1 MSLQGT
7 ISIAASGLANVN
19 RQLSVV
25 SQNVANA
32 GTAGYARET
41 AASASLTSGG
51 IGYGVTT
58 GPAQR
63 ETDSAL
69 EAALLAQGAEVS
81 ALQVK
86 SDALAA
92 VGQAQGTTGAGD
104 DLASR
109 LGALNDAF
117 TTLDADPSNQTNQ
130 AAVVSAA
137 SGLAG
142 SIRTQ
147 AASYASARQ
156 TAQDSAVTEVTAL
169 NTAVQAIGDLSVK
182 IIAATARGDSTAD
195 LEGQR
200 AAQEQ
205 TAAQLG
211 GLRFLP
217 QANGDVTAVAGGGL
231 IVDTKAKTG
240 PFSLAAAALGSGSSA
255 PPLLLS
261 GVDVTAALNGGS
273 IGAQLALRDTILP
286 QAQAGLDEFAET
298 LSTRLSNQGLSLF
311 TDPAGAVPS
320 SSGVPVQS
328 GYVGYSSTITVNPS
342 VVSNPMLVR
351 DGTQAVA
358 AGMGGASAF
367 TPNPTGGPAGFTTLI
382 DRVLQFGFGAQAQA
396 NVAQPT
402 PATTGLGA
410 NGSITL
416 PYTAGTTLA
425 SFAANLVGSQAQQ
438 AGDAANTLSTAQGLQ
453 ATLQAKLQSETGV
466 SVDTE
471 LSNMVMLQ
479 NAYGANAKILTAAQ
493 SMWTDLLNAVTP

>member
-1 MSLQGT
+1 
-7 ISIAASGLANVN
+7 
-19 RQLSVV
+19 
-25 SQNVANA
+25 
-32 GTAGYARET
+32 
-41 AASASLTSGG
+41 
-51 IGYGVTT
+51 
-58 GPAQR
+58 
-63 ETDSAL
+63 
-69 EAALLAQGAEVS
+69 
-81 ALQVK
+81 
-86 SDALAA
+86 
-92 VGQAQGTTGAGD
+92 
-104 DLASR
+104 
-109 LGALNDAF
+109 
-117 TTLDADPSNQTNQ
+117 
-130 AAVVSAA
+130 
-137 SGLAG
+137 
-142 SIRTQ
+142 
-147 AASYASARQ
+147 
-156 TAQDSAVTEVTAL
+156 
-169 NTAVQAIGDLSVK
+169 
-182 IIAATARGDSTAD
+182 
-195 LEGQR
+195 
-200 AAQEQ
+200 
-205 TAAQLG
+205 
-211 GLRFLP
+211 
-217 QANGDVTAVAGGGL
+217 
-231 IVDTKAKTG
+231 
-240 PFSLAAAALGSGSSA
+240 
-255 PPLLLS
+255 
-261 GVDVTAALNGGS
+261 
-273 IGAQLALRDTILP
+273 
-286 QAQAGLDEFAET
+286 LDEFAET